1 MVACDSKEP
10 AQHFRRAGPPR
21 VVVRS
26 DPATLEQ
33 LRCCWLLRVKA
44 GKHGDKRILIS
55 DDFPGDRQWFD

>member
-1 MVACDSKEP
+1 LVCRDT
-10 AQHFRRAGPPR
+10 AGFDR
-21 VVVRS
+21 LRS